1 MQNIK
6 QNLKETI
13 KLAIPLSLGQFGHIL
28 MGIVDT
34 IMVGGLGAASLAAAA
49 LVNGIF
55 AILMVFGIGLSIAIT
70 PLAAVE
76 KGAKRTTEFGG
87 LLSNSLLINVTAAMI
102 LAAILFF
109 GAGILGYL
117 NQPVEVVKAG
127 IPYLK
132 IIGISIIPIMFFQT
146 YRQFL
151 EGISDA
157 KPPMYINLLANLANA
172 FLNWVLIYGKFGFPE
187 LGLNG
192 AGLATLCTRGL
203 MALSLYLYVRRS
215 KKYIGVVSK
224 TSFSSFDIT
233 KIKKLLSIGLPSGLQ
248 LITEV
253 AAFSFIGIMIGWIGT
268 VELAAHQVALNL
280 ASATFMVMLGI
291 SAAGTIR
298 VGNAVGEKNN
308 QKIRSAGFSSII
320 LCISIMFVFAILLII
335 FKDLLPYAYIS
346 DYKVVKVVS
355 KLIIIAA
362 IFQIFDG
369 LQASS
374 AGVLRG
380 LTDVKFPMFV
390 IFAAY
395 WIIGIPFGA
404 YLCFYANFGLYGIWI
419 GIVAALIF
427 VGSVLFFRFN
437 KLSKDFVEE

>member
-49 LVNGIF
+49 VVNSVF
-55 AILMVFGIGLSIAIT
+55 AVLMVSGIGISLAIT

-76 KGAKRTTEFGG
+76 KGAKRTGEFSG
-87 LLSNSLLINVTAAMI
+87 LLSNSLIINVSFSFIFAV
-102 LAAILFF
+102 LLYF
-109 GAGILGYL
+109 GAGVLGHL
-117 NQPVEVVKAG
+117 NQPFEVVKAG

-132 IIGISIIPIMFFQT
+132 IVGLSIIPIMVFQT

-157 KPPMYINLLANLANA
+157 KPPMYINLLANIANA

-187 LGLNG
+187 MGLNG
-192 AGLATLCTRGL
+192 AGLATLFTRTL
-203 MALSLYLYVRRS
+203 MAISLYLYVRRS
-215 KKYIGVVSK
+215 KKYSGIINK
-224 TSFSSFDIT
+224 FSFKAYDIS
-233 KIKKLLSIGLPSGLQ
+233 KIKKLLSIGIPSGLQ

-253 AAFSFIGIMIGWIGT
+253 SAFSFIGIMIGWIGT
-268 VELAAHQVALNL
+268 IELAAHQIALNL

-308 QKIRSAGFSSII
+308 NKIRSAGFSSII
-320 LCISIMFVFAILLII
+320 LCVGIMFLFALLLIL
-335 FKDLLPYAYIS
+335 FKDILPYIYIN

-355 KLIIIAA
+355 RLIIIAA

-369 LQASS
+369 LQAAS

-380 LTDVKFPMFV
+380 LTDVKVPMFV

-395 WIIGIPFGA
+395 WLIGIPFGA
-404 YLCFYANFGLYGIWI
+404 YLCFYANFSLYGIWI

-427 VGSVLFFRFN
+427 VGSVLFLRFN
-437 KLSKDFVEE
+437 KLSKDFIE